1 MSNFLTWSMQDT
13 IAALDSKI
21 GKLNSTE
28 KDSFATFWKALT
40 RFLAYQRFELKELF
54 SVVPPESG
62 GTETTRWTL
71 SQLLDHVDTINECM
85 EVPVEVVIPDN
96 ASDED
101 RERLQAQ
108 AEESA
113 RSICLQPP
121 VQAFLINVFDHC
133 LPPELK
139 TSEYREYKGLET
151 PLLWWSR
158 IMRRCSG
165 K

>member
-71 SQLLDHVDTINECM
+71 SQLLDHVDNITIN
-85 EVPVEVVIPDN
+85 
-96 ASDED
+96 
-101 RERLQAQ
+101 RYQ
-108 AEESA
+108 
-113 RSICLQPP
+113 
-121 VQAFLINVFDHC
+121 
-133 LPPELK
+133 
-139 TSEYREYKGLET
+139 
-151 PLLWWSR
+151 
-158 IMRRCSG
+158 
-165 K
+165 